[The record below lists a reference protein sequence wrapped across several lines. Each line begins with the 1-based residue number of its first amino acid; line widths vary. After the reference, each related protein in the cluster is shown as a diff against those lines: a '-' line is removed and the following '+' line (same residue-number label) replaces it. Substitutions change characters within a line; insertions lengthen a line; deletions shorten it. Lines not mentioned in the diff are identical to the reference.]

1 MAQVDFYGLAEPG
14 LKARLGFA
22 CRLAE
27 KAYKLQHKVHVHVS
41 TSDVAAEFDNLLWTF
56 REDSFVPHE
65 LHRGGPLSGVP
76 VTVGYTDELPD
87 GCDLLIN
94 LAEETPGFADSFPRV
109 AELVSSD
116 EDSKAQGRKR
126 FAAYRKKGCEL
137 AYHDIS

>member
-14 LKARLGFA
+14 LKARLSFA

-41 TSDVAAEFDNLLWTF
+41 TSDIAAEIDNLLWTF

-65 LHRGGPLSGVP
+65 LLGAGPLTGAP
-76 VTVGYTDELPD
+76 VTVGYTSELPD
-87 GCDLLIN
+87 DCDLLIN
-94 LAEETPGFADSFPRV
+94 IAEETPDFADSFVRI

-116 EDSKAQGRKR
+116 EDSKNQGRKR

-137 AYHDIS
+137 AYHDIG